1 MCHDCVQLGS
11 NRGRGVCVDG
21 AADLFVGHHAAR
33 GARVGAAPAAARGAH
48 SVDGSD
54 LRGER
59 VEQSGVSG
67 GRRLP
72 RLVARVL
79 RGVRH
84 LQLHALPPQL
94 PAAPAEPS
102 RDGAQGQD
110 PGTYLCHA
118 HAQSIIFFF

>member
-1 MCHDCVQLGS
+1 
-11 NRGRGVCVDG
+11 
-21 AADLFVGHHAAR
+21 VGHHAAR

-48 SVDGSD
+48 FVDGSD

-59 VEQSGVSG
+59 VDEPRAAR

-79 RGVRH
+79 RGLRH

-94 PAAPAEPS
+94 PPAPAEPS

-110 PGTYLCHA
+110 TGESHLFGHLIRTDFILANYVLSDQLFLLTHMFRN
-118 HAQSIIFFF
+118 IKV